1 MITWNKNGE
10 KKMKPNSKIITG
22 LSIISII
29 IGVFLVLGI
38 SIKNNTRIIRYQTR
52 KETQEQIKF
61 LRDSF
66 EMEYYKKQLET
77 YPFDHSKIPT
87 NGK

>member
-29 IGVFLVLGI
+29 VGVFLVLGI

-66 EMEYYKKQLET
+66 EMEYYKKQLKT

>member
-1 MITWNKNGE
+1 
-10 KKMKPNSKIITG
+10 MKPNSKIITG